1 MAEIVCRI
9 RRLKSMASIGVAD
22 RHNRRT
28 HFTKSADP
36 ERHHLNQ
43 VPIGGASL
51 VGDVKA
57 KLATVDGRL
66 RSNAVLAVEMI
77 LTAAAAWFDA
87 DPSRAPAFL
96 VRAVQQLIERYGD
109 RLVRIDW
116 HMDETAPHIHAFLV
130 PTEVK
135 PDGKVKL
142 NAKGMLGGPRQM
154 RELQDWAGELGR
166 PLGLARGKKRPAILP
181 EYDETGAPQPRW
193 RYKSPRQY
201 MAEAEQMHEAA
212 KRVLAEAEKERQALD
227 RERAAL
233 EQERS
238 TVRRQQGE
246 LNDLMAR
253 VQQLNEGMTTLGVWV
268 GEELGATVTFADA
281 SPEDVERVY
290 VEVAECLQR
299 PPTWERALLDCPASP

>member
-9 RRLKSMASIGVAD
+9 RRIKSMAAIGVAD

-28 HFTKSADP
+28 HFVKSADP
-36 ERHHLNQ
+36 ERRHLNQ

-51 VGDVKA
+51 VDDVKA

-77 LTAAAAWFDA
+77 LTAAAAWFKA
-87 DPSRAPAFL
+87 DPSRAAAFL
-96 VRAVQQLIERYGD
+96 ERAVQKLVDRYGD

-116 HMDETAPHIHAFLV
+116 HLDETAPHIHAFLI

-142 NAKGMLGGPRQM
+142 NAKGMLGGPRKM

-166 PLGLARGKKRPAILP
+166 PLGLERGKKRPLILP
-181 EYDETGAPQPRW
+181 EHGDAGAPQPMR

-212 KRVLAEAEKERQALD
+212 SCMLAEAERERQMLD
-227 RERAAL
+227 EQRAAF
-233 EQERS
+233 EQELAALRL
-238 TVRRQQGE
+238 QQTE
-246 LNDLMAR
+246 LSDLMAR
-253 VQQLNEGMTTLGVWV
+253 VLHLSEGMATIDVWV
-268 GEELGATVTFADA
+268 GEELGGTVTFADA
-281 SPEDVERVY
+281 SPEDLERVY
-290 VEVAECLQR
+290 SEVVHLLETE
-299 PPTWERALLDCPASP
+299 PEWDTALCGNCEP

>member
-9 RRLKSMASIGVAD
+9 RRIKSMASIGVAD

-43 VPIGGASL
+43 VPIGGPSL
-51 VGDVKA
+51 VGDIKA
-57 KLATVDGRL
+57 KLATVDGAL

-77 LTAAAAWFDA
+77 LTAAAAWFEA
-87 DPSRAPAFL
+87 DPSRAAAFL
-96 VRAVQQLIERYGD
+96 ARAVQQLIERYGD

-116 HMDETAPHIHAFLV
+116 HLDETAPHIHAFIV
-130 PTEVK
+130 PLEVK
-135 PDGKVKL
+135 PSGKVKL

-166 PLGLARGKKRPAILP
+166 PLGLERGKKRPLILP
-181 EYDETGAPQPRW
+181 ENGDAGAPQPRR

-212 KRVLAEAEKERQALD
+212 RRMLAEAERERQSLD
-227 RERAAL
+227 GERAAFDQERAAL
-233 EQERS
+233 RL
-238 TVRRQQGE
+238 QQAE

-253 VQQLNEGMTTLGVWV
+253 VLHLNEGMATLGVWV
-268 GEELGATVTFADA
+268 SEEFGATVAFTDA
-281 SPEDVERVY
+281 TPEDVERIY
-290 VEVAECLQR
+290 AEVAEFLQGT
-299 PPTWERALLDCPASP
+299 PTWDGAPCGSCTP